1 MSKAKQETIADIVAD
16 IRAQNQGLPEDSYA
30 LSPLVCDL
38 LSLADR
44 IEAAHKTEIKQIKFN
59 FGQGDCVKC
68 AEVPDESC
76 KYYGEP
82 DGCNFRSLANILR
95 KAEVCEMIG
104 REATREKSSQVGNAA
119 KIREALSDACY
130 AMFNFLKTQNG
141 GYEEMA
147 KALDKAKAALAEPPR
162 NCDRPECATT
172 KAAQDVWRKEDG
184 GKTAYYEWLL
194 AESTKGE
201 TK

>member
-82 DGCNFRSLANILR
+82 DGCNFRSLANVLR

>member
-38 LSLADR
+38 LSFANR

-194 AESTKGE
+194 AESTKGA